1 VNAPAKGN
9 TPVEGFT
16 ASREQFESVI
26 GFLDGTE
33 AGSLSHSELED
44 RLQVESRALLRRL
57 LQDHL
62 DLRAVR
68 ESRVTVIGADGAP
81 RGRVETGHTRGLAT
95 VFGPVKVGRIAY
107 RTPGRPNL
115 HPGDGLLNLPV
126 ERHSHGLRR
135 LAAIESARGSFEAAA
150 QAIGRVTGQQLGK
163 RQVEDLARRAAVDFD
178 AFYAT
183 RKPPAAETGD
193 LLVLSCD
200 GKGVVMRHDALRPAT
215 AKAAANTNPKL
226 ATRLSKGEKRNRK
239 RMAEVG
245 AVYDATPAPRT
256 PADILP
262 ATDIERADA
271 NPGPKIANKWLLA
284 SVVDDAATVVAH
296 IFDEAQRRDPA
307 HTRAWVALVDGNNHQ
322 IDRIRAEARAR
333 GVTVAI
339 MLDFVHALEY
349 LWKAVWCF
357 YDEGDPAAEAWVRR
371 HATAL
376 LAGRA
381 TRVAGAIR
389 RQATTTGLDPRRRA
403 NADIAATYLTNKA
416 AFLDYPTA
424 LEHGWPI
431 ATGVIEGACRHLVK
445 DRMDI
450 TGARWGL
457 PGAEAVLK
465 LRALH
470 SNGDWDEYWRYHLSQ
485 EKQRIHQSLY
495 AADVIPQAA

>member
-1 VNAPAKGN
+1 MNAPAKGN
-9 TPVEGFT
+9 TAVEGFT

-95 VFGPVKVGRIAY
+95 VFGPVKVGRIAC

-193 LLVLSCD
+193 LLVL
-200 GKGVVMRHDALRPAT
+200 
-215 AKAAANTNPKL
+215 
-226 ATRLSKGEKRNRK
+226 
-239 RMAEVG
+239 
-245 AVYDATPAPRT
+245 
-256 PADILP
+256 IL
-262 ATDIERADA
+262 
-271 NPGPKIANKWLLA
+271 
-284 SVVDDAATVVAH
+284 
-296 IFDEAQRRDPA
+296 
-307 HTRAWVALVDGNNHQ
+307 
-322 IDRIRAEARAR
+322 
-333 GVTVAI
+333 
-339 MLDFVHALEY
+339 
-349 LWKAVWCF
+349 
-357 YDEGDPAAEAWVRR
+357 
-371 HATAL
+371 
-376 LAGRA
+376 
-381 TRVAGAIR
+381 
-389 RQATTTGLDPRRRA
+389 
-403 NADIAATYLTNKA
+403 
-416 AFLDYPTA
+416 
-424 LEHGWPI
+424 
-431 ATGVIEGACRHLVK
+431 
-445 DRMDI
+445 
-450 TGARWGL
+450 
-457 PGAEAVLK
+457 
-465 LRALH
+465 
-470 SNGDWDEYWRYHLSQ
+470 
-485 EKQRIHQSLY
+485 
-495 AADVIPQAA
+495 

>member
-57 LQDHL
+57 LPDHL

-150 QAIGRVTGQQLGK
+150 QAIGRVTGQQPGK

-183 RKPPAAETGD
+183 GNRRPPRRGTCWSSP
-193 LLVLSCD
+193 V
-200 GKGVVMRHDALRPAT
+200 T
-215 AKAAANTNPKL
+215 A
-226 ATRLSKGEKRNRK
+226 
-239 RMAEVG
+239 
-245 AVYDATPAPRT
+245 
-256 PADILP
+256 
-262 ATDIERADA
+262 
-271 NPGPKIANKWLLA
+271 
-284 SVVDDAATVVAH
+284 
-296 IFDEAQRRDPA
+296 
-307 HTRAWVALVDGNNHQ
+307 RAW
-322 IDRIRAEARAR
+322 
-333 GVTVAI
+333 
-339 MLDFVHALEY
+339 
-349 LWKAVWCF
+349 
-357 YDEGDPAAEAWVRR
+357 
-371 HATAL
+371 
-376 LAGRA
+376 
-381 TRVAGAIR
+381 
-389 RQATTTGLDPRRRA
+389 
-403 NADIAATYLTNKA
+403 
-416 AFLDYPTA
+416 
-424 LEHGWPI
+424 
-431 ATGVIEGACRHLVK
+431 
-445 DRMDI
+445 
-450 TGARWGL
+450 
-457 PGAEAVLK
+457 
-465 LRALH
+465 
-470 SNGDWDEYWRYHLSQ
+470 
-485 EKQRIHQSLY
+485 
-495 AADVIPQAA
+495 